1 MKPPPS
7 STLRYWNLARER
19 PCRPSASY
27 RRATPVSPDRTA
39 RSAPHT
45 GGKSPAFR
53 RERAKSRETQTLRWR
68 EMDSNFQ
75 FHARRAGVLTGLHR
89 RRPSK
94 VFAFPPKRPVSCT
107 RDRWFEAVSLQQ
119 RVRVSPAS
127 AVERREPR
135 LSARA
140 RTDRGR
146 PPHSILDLGCGPGR
160 DLRHF
165 RSLGT
170 GRAHP

>member
-68 EMDSNFQ
+68 EVDSN
-75 FHARRAGVLTGLHR
+75 H
-89 RRPSK
+89 
-94 VFAFPPKRPVSCT
+94 
-107 RDRWFEAVSLQQ
+107 
-119 RVRVSPAS
+119 
-127 AVERREPR
+127 
-135 LSARA
+135 
-140 RTDRGR
+140 
-146 PPHSILDLGCGPGR
+146 
-160 DLRHF
+160 
-165 RSLGT
+165 RSLGKENCIAAPF
-170 GRAHP
+170 RAILNPDRPQVSQQTLPKSCEDPGKRRNSAQKADQMGNV